1 MTMMTEEAIKA
12 IETILARGNDVQ
24 IQRRRDGIKILEVNK
39 KIRYQSPAIEEAGKG
54 NQSQRG

>member
-1 MTMMTEEAIKA
+1 MMTEEAIKA

-24 IQRRRDGIKILEVNK
+24 IQKRRDGIKILEVNK
-39 KIRYQSPAIEEAGKG
+39 KIRYQSPYETEHGKG

>member
-1 MTMMTEEAIKA
+1 MMTEEAIKA

-39 KIRYQSPAIEEAGKG
+39 KIRYQSPAGVDAGKG
-54 NQSQRG
+54 NQSQRA